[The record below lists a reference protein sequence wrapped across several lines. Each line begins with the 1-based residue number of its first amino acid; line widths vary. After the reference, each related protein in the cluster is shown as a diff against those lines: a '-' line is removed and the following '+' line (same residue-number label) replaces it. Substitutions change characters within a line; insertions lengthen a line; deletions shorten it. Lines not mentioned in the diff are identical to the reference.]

1 MRFLRLA
8 MLFAL
13 AAALP
18 GWAAPAVKLAE
29 LIEGRP
35 LGRSIDVLEDAS
47 GTLGIEDLRK
57 TPDELFA
64 RGAADALNFGYSNSI
79 WWLRFKLAGDAEPRE
94 PLLEIRFP
102 SLDHVDV
109 YALPR
114 DARGSDAVTLKRGG
128 DSLVWAARDVRHRNH
143 VFRLSVPANAERT
156 FYVRVASESVV
167 TVPAWLWQPDAFAVN
182 ERDAMIVLGLF
193 YGLVIALFLYNL
205 MLFLALRDRV
215 YLWYVL
221 YTASFG
227 MFLFTFDGLGFEHLW
242 PNSVWWANH
251 ALATA
256 LSLTLA
262 FGVQFARSFLV
273 LPRIA
278 LAVDRFS
285 QGVVALAGLFAFSAA
300 TGWVLSYGAILRAL
314 SVVSAVTATLVLYIS
329 VREVLRGDRPTRFFL
344 LAWVALLVSIAVGAS
359 RNFALVPTN
368 FFTVYGLH
376 IGLALDVVLLSFGLA
391 DRIGIIKHEKL
402 AAQAE
407 ALATHRALLEATREN
422 ERELERRIGER
433 TAEINRV
440 NEKLREEAL
449 EREGMVARLREQEE
463 RMRFMA
469 QHDALTGLPNRYSMQ
484 ERLSLALELAK
495 RNRKHVAVML
505 VDLDDFKA
513 VNDTRG
519 HAAGDQVLIAVA
531 NRLRSSVRGS
541 DTVARIGGDE
551 FVVLAG
557 ELDRADGAG
566 MIAEKIA
573 DMVQLPIAVQGGAP
587 WSISC
592 SIGISVFPQ
601 DAQTSAELLA
611 QADRAMYAAKA
622 AKDRRIAYYAEV

>member
-1 MRFLRLA
+1 MRFLRFA

-18 GWAAPAVKLAE
+18 GWAAPAVRLAG
-29 LIEGRP
+29 LVDGLP
-35 LGRSIDVLEDAS
+35 LGRSIDVLEDRS
-47 GTLGIEDLRK
+47 GRLGIDDVRRTANEH
-57 TPDELFA
+57 FA
-64 RGAADALNFGYSNSI
+64 RGATDSLNFGYSDSV
-79 WWLRFKLAGDAEPRE
+79 WWLRFRLAGDTQPRE
-94 PLLEIRFP
+94 LLLDIRFP

-109 YALPR
+109 YAVQR
-114 DARGSDAVTLKRGG
+114 DARGSETLVLKRGG
-128 DSLVWAARDVRHRNH
+128 DSLVWAAREVRHRNH
-143 VFRLSVPANAERT
+143 VFRLSIPADTELGV
-156 FYVRVASESVV
+156 YVRVASEGVV
-167 TVPAWLWQPDAFAVN
+167 TVPVWLWAPAAFAAN
-182 ERDAMIVLGLF
+182 ERDAMTVLGLF

-221 YTASFG
+221 YTGAFG
-227 MFLFTFDGLGFEHLW
+227 MFLFTFDGLAYQHLW
-242 PNSVWWANH
+242 PGSVWWANH

-262 FGVQFARSFLV
+262 FGAQFSRSFLV
-273 LPRIA
+273 LARNAP
-278 LAVDRFS
+278 AVDRFS
-285 QGVVALAGLFAFSAA
+285 QGVAALAVLFAFSAA
-300 TGWVLSYGAILRAL
+300 TGWMLSYGVILRAI
-314 SVVSAVTATLVLYIS
+314 SVVAAVTAMLVLYVS
-329 VREVLRGDRPTRFFL
+329 VREVLRGDRPARFFL
-344 LAWVALLVSIAVGAS
+344 LAWAALLVSIAVGAL

-368 FFTVYGLH
+368 FFSVYGLH
-376 IGLALDVVLLSFGLA
+376 IGLALDIVLLSFALA
-391 DRIGIIKHEKL
+391 DRIGVIKQEKL
-402 AAQAE
+402 TAQAE
-407 ALATHRALLEATREN
+407 ALATHQALLEATRQN
-422 ERELERRIGER
+422 ERELEQRIVER

-449 EREGMVARLREQEE
+449 EREGLVNRLREQEE

-505 VDLDDFKA
+505 VDLDNFKD

-519 HAAGDQVLIAVA
+519 HPAGDQVLVAVA

-557 ELDRADGAG
+557 ELDRPDGAG

-573 DMVQLPIAVQGGAP
+573 DMVQLPIPVPGGAP
-587 WSISC
+587 WSITC
-592 SIGISVFPQ
+592 SVGISVYPR
-601 DAQTSAELLA
+601 DAQAPAELLA
-611 QADRAMYAAKA
+611 QADHAMYAAKA
-622 AKDRRIAYYAEV
+622 AKGRRIAYYAEV

>member
-1 MRFLRLA
+1 MRFLRFA

-18 GWAAPAVKLAE
+18 GWAAPAVELAG
-29 LIEGRP
+29 LVDALP
-35 LGRSIDVLEDAS
+35 LGRSIDVLEDPS
-47 GTLGIEDLRK
+47 GRLGIDDVRK
-57 TPDELFA
+57 TADEHFV
-64 RGAADALNFGYSNSI
+64 RGATDALNFGYSDST
-79 WWLRFKLAGDAEPRE
+79 WWLRFRLAGDTRLRE

-109 YALPR
+109 YAVQR
-114 DARGSDAVTLKRGG
+114 DARGSEALVLKRGG
-128 DSLVWAARDVRHRNH
+128 DSLVWAAREVRHRNH
-143 VFRLSVPANAERT
+143 VFRLSMPADTERT
-156 FYVRVASESVV
+156 FYLRIASEGVV
-167 TVPAWLWQPDAFAVN
+167 TVPAWLWVPEAFAAN
-182 ERDAMIVLGLF
+182 DRDAMTVLGLF

-205 MLFLALRDRV
+205 MLYLALRDRV

-221 YTASFG
+221 YTGAFG
-227 MFLFTFDGLGFEHLW
+227 MFLFTFDGLAYEHLW
-242 PNSVWWANH
+242 PRSVWWANH

-256 LSLTLA
+256 LALTLA
-262 FGVQFARSFLV
+262 FGAQFSRSFLM
-273 LPRIA
+273 LAHNAP
-278 LAVDRFS
+278 AVDRFS
-285 QGVVALAGLFAFSAA
+285 RGVAALAVLFAISAA
-300 TGWVLSYGAILRAL
+300 TGWMLSYGVILRAV
-314 SVVSAVTATLVLYIS
+314 SVVAAVTAMLVLYVS
-329 VREVLRGDRPTRFFL
+329 VREVLRGDRPARFFL
-344 LAWVALLVSIAVGAS
+344 LAWAALLVSIAVGAL
-359 RNFALVPTN
+359 RNFALIPTN
-368 FFTVYGLH
+368 FFSVYGLH
-376 IGLALDVVLLSFGLA
+376 IGLALDIVLLSFALA
-391 DRIGIIKHEKL
+391 DRIGVIKQEKL
-402 AAQAE
+402 TAQAE
-407 ALATHRALLEATREN
+407 ALATHQALLEATRQN

-449 EREGMVARLREQEE
+449 EREGLVNRLREQEE

-505 VDLDDFKA
+505 VDLDNFKE

-519 HAAGDQVLIAVA
+519 HPAGDQVLVAVA

-557 ELDRADGAG
+557 ELDRPDGAG

-573 DMVQLPIAVQGGAP
+573 DMVHLPIPVPGGGP

-592 SIGISVFPQ
+592 SIGISVYPR
-601 DAQTSAELLA
+601 DAQAPAELMA
-611 QADRAMYAAKA
+611 QADHAMYAAKA
-622 AKDRRIAYYAEV
+622 AKGRRIAYYAEV